1 MAVKTPGN
9 LPGGKENMT
18 EQPTVN
24 PTVSNWNL
32 PNILTGLRIIL
43 VPVFVWLF
51 VVAVTDEAI
60 GFRWAAAGVF
70 IVAIITDKLD
80 GDIARA
86 RGLITNF
93 GKIADPIADKLL
105 IGAGL
110 IVLSWAGELP
120 WWVTIVILVREI
132 GITLMRFA
140 VIKYGVMPASKGGKI
155 KTTLQAAGLILMLL
169 PLGTLVPWL
178 GAVGFWVMIAA
189 AIVTLLT
196 GIEYIYQAI
205 RLRAAAKAAE
215 GNSPQP

>member
-1 MAVKTPGN
+1 
-9 LPGGKENMT
+9 MT
-18 EQPTVN
+18 EPQP
-24 PTVSNWNL
+24 VSNWNL
-32 PNILTGLRIIL
+32 PNILTGLRILL

-51 VVAVTDEAI
+51 IAAELEQHI
-60 GFRWAAAGVF
+60 GYRWAAAGVF
-70 IVAIITDKLD
+70 IAAMITDKLD

-110 IVLSWAGELP
+110 IMLSWADDLP

-132 GITLMRFA
+132 GITLMRFV

-169 PLGTLVPWL
+169 PLGTIAPWL
-178 GAVGFWVMIAA
+178 GAIGFWVMIAA
-189 AIVTLLT
+189 AVVTLVT
-196 GIEYIYQAI
+196 GVEYIIQAI
-205 RLRAAAKAAE
+205 RLRNAAKTAQVRKNHA
-215 GNSPQP
+215 